1 MPFRFDDR
9 ACCEAASK
17 ANALFPSEDAR
28 CIEEERELLWINY
41 IPKAFVWL
49 QLAVSSEKHQRPRIT
64 TLQMH
69 SSGPSDEFLPR
80 LIADWT

>member
-17 ANALFPSEDAR
+17 ADALFPSEDVW
-28 CIEEERELLWINY
+28 CIEEERELLRINY
-41 IPKAFVWL
+41 IPKALVGL
-49 QLAVSSEKHQRPRIT
+49 QLAVSSEKHQDTRIT

-69 SSGPSDEFLPR
+69 
-80 LIADWT
+80 T